1 MKKVLLIALIL
12 ILNSTI
18 FGQDQNIAAIVDEKT
33 HQIDIVFISKI
44 IVMLFIGAIALLSYF
59 NYRKSEKS

>member
-1 MKKVLLIALIL
+1 MNKILLTLLVLALG
-12 ILNSTI
+12 SSI

-44 IVMLFIGAIALLSYF
+44 VVMLFIGVIALLTYF
-59 NYRKSEKS
+59 KYRKTEH

>member
-1 MKKVLLIALIL
+1 MKRNLLIAFFVIL
-12 ILNSTI
+12 STSI

-44 IVMLFIGAIALLSYF
+44 LVMLFIGVIALLSYF
-59 NYRKSEKS
+59 NYRKSER

>member
-1 MKKVLLIALIL
+1 MNKNLLTLLILVI
-12 ILNSTI
+12 STSI

-44 IVMLFIGAIALLSYF
+44 LVMLFIGVVALLTYF
-59 NYRKSEKS
+59 KYRKTEP